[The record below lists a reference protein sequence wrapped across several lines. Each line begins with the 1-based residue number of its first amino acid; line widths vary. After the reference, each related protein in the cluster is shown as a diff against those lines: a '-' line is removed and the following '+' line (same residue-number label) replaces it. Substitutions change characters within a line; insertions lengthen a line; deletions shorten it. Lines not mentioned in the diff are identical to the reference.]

1 MAGVGKAQVT
11 IAFDAWT
18 AGNVAA
24 SHHEIE
30 VIAPGP
36 GPKPEPVSP
45 RLKGELQHP
54 NRKGV
59 LFGLRYSPDGKR
71 IIAGDYPGGVI
82 QVWDAETGKQLTKLD
97 TGYGRRPTTNYFFLT
112 PDWSTLFVSRAK
124 RKATRVEKEGKQMFR
139 WECDGDV
146 RAWDLSSGELRETF
160 KHDPPRSILAMNL
173 SPDGSRFIT
182 GDELSGVFERRAPLA
197 MSLWDAVNKVQ
208 RTLPGKLEVH
218 GVFSPDSTRFSITCV
233 DDDGYTTAVN
243 VLDAATAREDLSI
256 PITEPFTQA
265 GVFGF
270 TPDGRLLVG
279 ATQTYPAR
287 NNYESW
293 ESALKLWD
301 VSSGKEV
308 ASFTPGE
315 KKSGFQGP
323 AFSPDGRTM
332 AMTNWMGEQSKLFL
346 FDLPA
351 RKLIKTVILGEKSIL
366 REPVFSPD
374 GKWVVVSSQ
383 AWPEEQLRAREP
395 EVEELAQP
403 RILVVDVATGK
414 VRETIVAPQGICA
427 SACFGPDGQ
436 TLATSGHG
444 KVILWD
450 LKGI

>member
-11 IAFDAWT
+11 IAFDAWS

-30 VIAPGP
+30 VIAPGA
-36 GPKPEPVSP
+36 GPKLEPVSR
-45 RLKGELQHP
+45 RLRGELQHP

-59 LFGLRYSPDGKR
+59 LYGLRFSPDGKR

-82 QVWDAETGKQLTKLD
+82 QVWDAETGKQLAKIE
-97 TGYGRRPTTNYFFLT
+97 TGYGFRGSTDYFFLT
-112 PDWSTLFVSRAK
+112 PDWHSLFVSRAK
-124 RKATRVEKEGKQMFR
+124 RKYTRIEKDGKQMVR
-139 WECDGDV
+139 WEFDGDV
-146 RAWDLSSGELRETF
+146 RTWDLSSGELSETF
-160 KHDPPRSILAMNL
+160 KHNPPRNILAMQL
-173 SPDGSRFIT
+173 SPDGSSFMT
-182 GDELSGVFERRAPLA
+182 GEQLPGEYERTAPHA
-197 MSLWDAVNKVQ
+197 AGLWDTKTKEY
-208 RTLPGKLEVH
+208 RPLPDKLSVY
-218 GVFSPDSTRFSITCV
+218 GRFSPDNSKVAITA
-233 DDDGYTTAVN
+233 DTDGIYTTAVK
-243 VLDAATAREDLSI
+243 VLDVATAEEKLSI
-256 PITEPFTQA
+256 PITEPFTNA

-270 TPDGRLLVG
+270 TPDGRLLIG

-293 ESALKLWD
+293 DSALKLWD

-323 AFSPDGRTM
+323 AFSPDGRTL

-351 RKLIKTVILGEKSIL
+351 RKLIETVILGEKSIL

-374 GKWVVVSSQ
+374 GNWIVVPTQ
-383 AWPEEQLRAREP
+383 AWPEDQLRAREP
-395 EVEELAQP
+395 AVEELAQP

-427 SACFGPDGQ
+427 SACFSPDGR

-444 KVILWD
+444 KVLLWD
-450 LKGI
+450 LTNQ